1 MAKRATHKL
10 KRTRKAKAA
19 PKTAAAIIKSS
30 FTIVTDME
38 DDVQTAS
45 DFADAVAYIA
55 QTINEQ
61 DVGCVVQRIAWTI
74 KEHIKSLENRRGDL
88 FDLLFHHGEVQS

>member
-1 MAKRATHKL
+1 MTLKSKRNA
-10 KRTRKAKAA
+10 KAKAA
-19 PKTAAAIIKSS
+19 HKTPATIIQAS

-38 DDVQTAS
+38 DDLATAR

-61 DVGCVVQRIAWTI
+61 DVGCVVQRLAWTI

-88 FDLLFHHGEVQS
+88 FDLLQVQL

>member
-1 MAKRATHKL
+1 MGIDMK
-10 KRTRKAKAA
+10 KRTRKTKAA
-19 PKTAAAIIKSS
+19 PKTAAAIIKDS

-38 DDVQTAS
+38 VDLATAS
-45 DFADAVAYIA
+45 DFTDAVAYIA

-61 DVGCVVQRIAWTI
+61 DVGCVVQRLAWEI
-74 KEHIKSLENRRGDL
+74 KAHIKALENRRGDL